1 MLHASLAHTHQLAC
15 HQVMHAQL
23 DAYLHINFTLLR
35 MSNQFYG
42 NATQAAFALQ
52 LQRDASTV
60 VPALWQAPHRHH
72 LLALL
77 ELELKACK
85 W

>member
-1 MLHASLAHTHQLAC
+1 
-15 HQVMHAQL
+15 
-23 DAYLHINFTLLR
+23 
-35 MSNQFYG
+35 MSNQFCP
-42 NATQAAFALQ
+42 NATQASLTLQ
-52 LQRDASTV
+52 LQREASTV

-72 LLALL
+72 LLGLL